1 MQSHSIC
8 SMEVTGGGGE
18 LVVGGGGGA
27 GEVPG
32 STNSWVEEV
41 RKEVTT
47 GAAPDNGARFM

>member
-8 SMEVTGGGGE
+8 SMEVTGGGE

-47 GAAPDNGARFM
+47 GAAPDNGVRFM